1 MQMLGQKCGLHM
13 STTKYITKNT
23 KYNVHKAFNHVKG
36 GKNIKNITKF
46 FFIKNIAYTAI
57 STPKIAINKSRRE
70 PSYVDMQLYYRNET
84 RGMQRLQKYKTNWKS
99 TRLTVIYRM
108 FNVF

>member
-1 MQMLGQKCGLHM
+1 M
-13 STTKYITKNT
+13 STNKYITKNT

-36 GKNIKNITKF
+36 GKNIKNITKKKLKK
-46 FFIKNIAYTAI
+46 KNIAYTAI
-57 STPKIAINKSRRE
+57 STQKIAINKTRRA

-84 RGMQRLQKYKTNWKS
+84 RGMLRLQKYKTNWKN

-108 FNVF
+108 FNVFLV